1 MFLLLHH
8 CEAAEPDD
16 KAVDVDEAEPEPEA
30 AAVDEDEDEENEA
43 ILAVVVV
50 VVAVATRE
58 LAEPIARRSSC
69 CVVDIDACK
78 LGRIWE

>member
-8 CEAAEPDD
+8 CEVAEPADE
-16 KAVDVDEAEPEPEA
+16 AVDIVEVEAEAEA
-30 AAVDEDEDEENEA
+30 ADADEDEDDENEA
-43 ILAVVVV
+43 ILVVVV

-78 LGRIWE
+78 LRRI